1 MHSAGPHRAE
11 PPMHRQKDA
20 ELDQRIVALRK
31 KNQALLRRYQE
42 IQEDR
47 RQAEQEG
54 MAAPTAA
61 LLPPDSL
68 TVTISQERRV
78 VRSWARSPP
87 GRGVDGEDEDAEGR
101 LGGPFCMGDRVD
113 LAVTMEN
120 KAEAKRVVSAK
131 PPRARHQGPEGSPPS
146 APAQAAVSSDAAG
159 KAPRRPAGPPPP
171 QEAGWDYARWKRERE
186 QIDRARLARHRD
198 AQGDWRRPWDL
209 DKAKPTLQSCS
220 TTRRGGTSRGRQEG
234 SQDPREAPA
243 PLSTPGGR
251 GGQPGEPS
259 AAPATGSR
267 ARGKERLTGRAR
279 RWDVEALEDEP
290 RGGQGTLTTQEER
303 VQKQSKTGPGRPET
317 PPASSPA
324 PVSPEEPRGESGA
337 SAARPA
343 PGSPQTPDLAPL
355 DLSLGGASGPQPREG
370 ARVLSPKPSGQESR
384 GAWPAGPQQQ
394 PPARSDPRAGL
405 SAQTRPAS
413 QREPGVSEPREVRAG
428 EARAPQSLAPR
439 TRPPRG
445 TGQRERGPGAKSET
459 GAPGPPGMC

>member
-68 TVTISQERRV
+68 TVTISQVPGERRV

-159 KAPRRPAGPPPP
+159 KSSRAPHHPGPPTAGRAAAPPGGRLGLRALEAGAGADRPGPARPTPRRSG
-171 QEAGWDYARWKRERE
+171 
-186 QIDRARLARHRD
+186 
-198 AQGDWRRPWDL
+198 
-209 DKAKPTLQSCS
+209 LQSCS